1 MPLKDPSTVFFQ
13 SSPTRRL
20 VLASYWVL
28 ILLAVPLWWK
38 TTSIERL
45 ALPTA
50 RPALPLRFPVDVHL
64 SGVSPHEI
72 GELQQEL
79 RTWDGIDV
87 EVHSGEGKDE
97 FGSYTVAIDPTT
109 SPSIHGRRL
118 SLPDGTSSSPSTH
131 GHAVN

>member
-1 MPLKDPSTVFFQ
+1 MPLKDPSSVSFQ

-28 ILLAVPLWWK
+28 ILLAVPLWWQ

-64 SGVSPHEI
+64 SGVSLHEI
-72 GELQQEL
+72 DELQQEL
-79 RTWDGIDV
+79 RIWDGVDV
-87 EVHSGEGKDE
+87 KLHSGEGKNE

-109 SPSIHGRRL
+109 SPAIHGRGL
-118 SLPDGTSSSPSTH
+118 SLPDGASSLYAYVYAMS
-131 GHAVN
+131 